1 MVNSNVI
8 KGVQELLE
16 DRGIQPEPDETFEDT
31 LARALGISRRQ
42 SDILLLSL
50 HDGAT
55 VEEATAAAE
64 IDNSNPERNLLIR
77 IARAIGSAL
86 GTVNTI

>member
-1 MVNSNVI
+1 MVSANVI

-42 SDILLLSL
+42 SDILLVSL

-55 VEEATAAAE
+55 VEEAAAAAE
-64 IDNSNPERNLLIR
+64 IDNSNSERDLLVR

-86 GTVNTI
+86 GTVTRI

>member
-1 MVNSNVI
+1 MVSSNVI

-16 DRGIQPEPDETFEDT
+16 DRGIHPKPEETFEDT

-42 SDILLLSL
+42 SDILLVSL

-55 VEEATAAAE
+55 VEEAAAAAE
-64 IDNSNPERNLLIR
+64 IDNSNPERDLLIR

-86 GTVNTI
+86 GTVNRI